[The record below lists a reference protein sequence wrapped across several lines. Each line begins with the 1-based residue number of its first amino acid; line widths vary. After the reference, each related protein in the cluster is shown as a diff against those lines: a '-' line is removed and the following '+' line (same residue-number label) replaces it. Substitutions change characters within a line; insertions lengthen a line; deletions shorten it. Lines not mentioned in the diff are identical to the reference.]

1 MLTQSG
7 KTVRESVVEN
17 PAAARVFERLG
28 IDYCCGGN
36 KSLAEA
42 CAAAKVT
49 ADDVIAALE
58 NPGSGPA
65 ERDWSAAPLAELVQ
79 HIIARHHAFTREE
92 MKRLEPLI
100 VKVISVHGQKHPELL
115 RVQAAFHD
123 LCQELSLH
131 MMKEERILFP
141 YIVEMEA
148 AVTSHRPLP
157 PAMFGTVQNPVR
169 MMMIEHDSAGQAL
182 AEIREKTNAYALPP
196 DACVSY
202 QSLYRGLEEFEA
214 DLHQHIH
221 LENNILFPRSLKM
234 EEKAF

>member
-7 KTVRESVVEN
+7 KTVRELVVEN

-65 ERDWSAAPLAELVQ
+65 ERDWSAAPLAELMQ

-131 MMKEERILFP
+131 MIKEE
-141 YIVEMEA
+141 
-148 AVTSHRPLP
+148 
-157 PAMFGTVQNPVR
+157 
-169 MMMIEHDSAGQAL
+169 
-182 AEIREKTNAYALPP
+182 
-196 DACVSY
+196 
-202 QSLYRGLEEFEA
+202 
-214 DLHQHIH
+214 
-221 LENNILFPRSLKM
+221 
-234 EEKAF
+234 